1 MYDIDTHKWTL
12 ICDDTGSE
20 GGPKLIF
27 DHQMCMDTDTSTIF
41 VFGGR
46 ILARYELKSCVSGYD
61 SIEKDQKADQWVF
74 SIGSEC

>member
-1 MYDIDTHKWTL
+1 MYDIDTNKWTL

-27 DHQMCMDTDTSTIF
+27 DHQMCMDTDTSTIY

-46 ILARYELKSCVSGYD
+46 ILAR
-61 SIEKDQKADQWVF
+61 
-74 SIGSEC
+74 